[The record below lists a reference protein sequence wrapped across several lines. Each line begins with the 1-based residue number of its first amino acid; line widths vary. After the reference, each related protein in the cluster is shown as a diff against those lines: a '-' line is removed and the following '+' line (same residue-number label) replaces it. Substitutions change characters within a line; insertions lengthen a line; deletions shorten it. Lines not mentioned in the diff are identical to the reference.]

1 MHGHQV
7 VPPGDPAA
15 LSALA
20 RSMGADILVS
30 GHTHKF
36 DAFRRDGR
44 FFINPGSATGA
55 WSADQPV
62 NFSES
67 GKPATLGT
75 TPSFACTS
83 PTDSV

>member
-1 MHGHQV
+1 
-7 VPPGDPAA
+7 
-15 LSALA
+15 
-20 RSMGADILVS
+20 MGADILVS

-62 NFSES
+62 NFSET
-67 GKPATLGT
+67 GKPATLGS
-75 TPSFACTS
+75 TPSFACTLL
-83 PTDSV
+83 TDSV